1 VHELPAAQPVT
12 GRVVGTA
19 DGTGAG
25 SDGEGVGFGV
35 TELELVGCVLEELVA
50 DDEPDGEQVEV
61 GDGELLWVADG
72 EVLGLADGDVLAVGD
87 GDVLAVGDGDVLAV
101 GDGDVLAVGDGDVLA
116 VADGELLWV
125 ADGEV
130 LAVADGE
137 HAARFAKLVPS
148 PVGVLMPVGSGN
160 GVPVGRNEKGNGELV
175 PVADGDAVG
184 EPACAGHVLASSRA

>member
-1 VHELPAAQPVT
+1 MNAHAAPA
-12 GRVVGTA
+12 VV
-19 DGTGAG
+19 
-25 SDGEGVGFGV
+25 
-35 TELELVGCVLEELVA
+35 LVA

-87 GDVLAVGDGDVLAV
+87 GDVLAVGDG
-101 GDGDVLAVGDGDVLA
+101 
-116 VADGELLWV
+116 ELLWV

-160 GVPVGRNEKGNGELV
+160 GVPVGRNGRGNGELV